1 MLKIGDIRNGYEV
14 LPQDKRKTVLLLSD
28 DLRMMSGVG
37 NMSREFVLGT
47 LHQINWVQ
55 VGGAINHPDKGQSI
69 DMDQDVQTRTGV
81 PGASLKIHPTNG
93 YGNPDMLRALMSHYK
108 PDAILIYTDPRFWQ
122 WLFQMEHELRQELP
136 IMYYNIWDDL
146 PYPMWN
152 QKYYDSVDA
161 LFNISKQTSNIVKN
175 VRTSYEDWQ
184 VTYIPHGINED
195 DFYLMDK
202 NDKKWDEFQNFKQ
215 QAVGNQ
221 DKDFILFYNAR
232 NIRRKLVPD
241 IIYAYRTFCDSLTK
255 EQANKCLLLMHTSP
269 LDDNGT
275 DLPEVVR
282 NLCPNYAV
290 GFSPN
295 KLEREQLNW
304 LYNLSDCSIL
314 ISSNEGFG
322 LMGAESLITG
332 TPLVVNVSGGMQDY
346 CGFKKEDGS
355 YLTVDDYT
363 TEWGSNHDG
372 RYKDHGNWVFPV
384 FPTSRSIQ
392 GSPATP
398 YISDDR
404 PDFED
409 VAEQIKAAWKIR
421 GKELQACGVEG
432 RKFILSPETGM
443 SASEMNKRFIHDIY
457 QVLENWKPRNRIE
470 ITNATTWDF
479 ATPEFNGL
487 TTTRKI

>member
-1 MLKIGDIRNGYEV
+1 
-14 LPQDKRKTVLLLSD
+14 
-28 DLRMMSGVG
+28 
-37 NMSREFVLGT
+37 
-47 LHQINWVQ
+47 
-55 VGGAINHPDKGQSI
+55 
-69 DMDQDVQTRTGV
+69 
-81 PGASLKIHPTNG
+81 
-93 YGNPDMLRALMSHYK
+93 
-108 PDAILIYTDPRFWQ
+108 
-122 WLFQMEHELRQELP
+122 
-136 IMYYNIWDDL
+136 
-146 PYPMWN
+146 
-152 QKYYDSVDA
+152 
-161 LFNISKQTSNIVKN
+161 
-175 VRTSYEDWQ
+175 
-184 VTYIPHGINED
+184 
-195 DFYLMDK
+195 
-202 NDKKWDEFQNFKQ
+202 
-215 QAVGNQ
+215 
-221 DKDFILFYNAR
+221 
-232 NIRRKLVPD
+232 
-241 IIYAYRTFCDSLTK
+241 
-255 EQANKCLLLMHTSP
+255 
-269 LDDNGT
+269 
-275 DLPEVVR
+275 
-282 NLCPNYAV
+282 
-290 GFSPN
+290 
-295 KLEREQLNW
+295 
-304 LYNLSDCSIL
+304 
-314 ISSNEGFG
+314 
-322 LMGAESLITG
+322 MGAESLITG